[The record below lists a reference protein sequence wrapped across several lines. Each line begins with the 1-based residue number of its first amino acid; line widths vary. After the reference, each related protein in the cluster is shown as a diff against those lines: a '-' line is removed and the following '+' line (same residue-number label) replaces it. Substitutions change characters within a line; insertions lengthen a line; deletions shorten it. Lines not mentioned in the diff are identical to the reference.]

1 MEKLI
6 LILVIALLSLQTP
19 YNSRATE
26 LLSSPITQ
34 SIPGGIITME
44 DIILNVT
51 LNEPNNKVAAVEIR
65 TTNNKVVHNENG
77 CFYHT
82 CSYNVGHL
90 PPATYLV
97 IVYTENGMLLSDL
110 ITIV

>member
-1 MEKLI
+1 VEKLI

-26 LLSSPITQ
+26 LLSSSITQ

-51 LNEPNNKVAAVEIR
+51 LDDANNKVVAVEIR
-65 TTNNKVVHNENG
+65 TMENKVVHKENG
-77 CFYHT
+77 CFYYA
-82 CSYNVGHL
+82 CSDDLGHL
-90 PPATYLV
+90 PPATYIT